1 MRQTYEKGAVLFR
14 QGDQSDGVYQ
24 IHSGSVVVV
33 KEFEGE
39 KVVLGRIGS
48 GEFLGEMGVLEDLER
63 SATAIVEDAVD
74 AEVFDPAAF
83 LTLVSSNSDLAL
95 NLLRRL
101 SARLR
106 DMNNQLVT
114 SPGHASSGPVEEN
127 SSPGQDARHEVTL
140 RGDTFALQFYIGSE
154 PIHVA
159 AFPYSVGRY
168 REPGEDL
175 AHPEPDL
182 LIDDPQ
188 PYRLSPTHFVLDE
201 AHGSVII
208 RDCYTD
214 LGTIVNGKSLGR
226 DFPVESLALDHG
238 ENEVIAGGESSP
250 YRFTV
255 LVAP

>member
-1 MRQTYEKGAVLFR
+1 MRQTYDKGAVLFR

-39 KVVLGRIGS
+39 KVVLGRVGS

-63 SATAIVEDAVD
+63 SATAIVEEPVD
-74 AEVFDPAAF
+74 AEVFDPTAF
-83 LTLVSSNSDLAL
+83 LTLVSGNSDLAL

-101 SARLR
+101 SSRLR
-106 DMNNQLVT
+106 DMNNQLV
-114 SPGHASSGPVEEN
+114 ASSEH
-127 SSPGQDARHEVTL
+127 SSSTAADEHLSSGRNVHHQVTL
-140 RGDTFALQFYIGSE
+140 CGATFALQFYIGSD
-154 PIHVA
+154 PIQVS

-168 REPGEDL
+168 REPGEDM

-188 PYRLSPTHFVLDE
+188 PYRLSPTHFILDE
-201 AHGSVII
+201 EHGSLVI

-214 LGTIVNGKSLGR
+214 LGTIVNGRSLGR
-226 DFPVESLALDHG
+226 DFPTESLTLEHG

-255 LVAP
+255 LVTP